1 MKMILTAVPVAKGG
15 LLERPHSIVGLMAIV
30 VLLCLSG
37 CGGLLDLDNDDRS
50 SNKVEEQDNADSP
63 EATSQPAES
72 SQPEQSQQQAE
83 DHGLADLIKP
93 CPKPPTEWKIPVG
106 TNNPD
111 ADEEGY
117 LHLKAADYPEAEP
130 VRKTSIDLEMNG
142 AYVRERTRAL
152 LNEAVGKPF
161 EVRHPLGSF
170 KVGVSLGSITLDPPN
185 NVPKYRDDWD
195 YPVRVTFEPWIG
207 NEDHPQG
214 EYRLSVRIVPYL
226 ITPDTVK
233 EEKKRRAYL
242 QTTDRGAAFRF
253 ELVELYN
260 ITDQQTVC
268 SGSNSAF
275 KQELISRTIL
285 EKLYEASAAQPP
297 IVLPEQDLTGL
308 ANSILSTEKNK
319 VETKLVGV
327 TVASLGALKI
337 GVKLDKPAG
346 GHHPFSWETLANN
359 PPTSLPA
366 PVDLGL
372 AVDESYFK
380 TAMKNMIRE
389 EVEKLNAHPRVQKY
403 GMTFTLDSDP
413 VVHFYSGGIG
423 VTINVSTPPPRLRL
437 GPISPCGP
445 PAPIRFSYAGTVKP
459 QVSTQPGGT
468 IGDESY
474 VGASLSG
481 QLTVSDWGS
490 PRQATCGLLAQRLVP
505 DLFNPKLPPLD
516 AQPVYIL
523 VEDKDKN
530 GEPNKCVDEI
540 LYATGID
547 TFDRFYIAGRSTFMD
562 QTYERFPSTECPPPT

>member
-1 MKMILTAVPVAKGG
+1 MKIILAAVSVAKRG
-15 LLERPHSIVGLMAIV
+15 LVERPHFILVLMAIV
-30 VLLCLSG
+30 VLFCLSG
-37 CGGLLDLDNDDRS
+37 CGGLLDLDNDDRYS
-50 SNKVEEQDNADSP
+50 KKVEEQDNADSS
-63 EATSQPAES
+63 ETTSQPAEY
-72 SQPEQSQQQAE
+72 SQPEQSQQAE
-83 DHGLADLIKP
+83 THSFAELIEP

-106 TNNPD
+106 KNDPD

-130 VRKTSIDLEMNG
+130 VQDTSIDLEMNG
-142 AYVRERTRAL
+142 AYARERTRAL

-161 EVRHPLGSF
+161 EVKYPLGSF
-170 KVGVSLGSITLDPPN
+170 KVGVSLGSIALDPPI
-185 NVPKYRDDWD
+185 NVPISRGEWD
-195 YPVRVTFEPWIG
+195 YPVRITFKPWIG

-242 QTTDRGAAFRF
+242 QTTDRGVAFRF
-253 ELVELYN
+253 ELVDLYN
-260 ITDQQTVC
+260 ITDQQAVC
-268 SGSNSAF
+268 SGSNSDF

-297 IVLPEQDLTGL
+297 IILPEQDLTGL

-319 VETKLVGV
+319 VKTKLVGV

-337 GVKLDKPAG
+337 GVKLDKPRG

-359 PPTSLPA
+359 PPSSLPT
-366 PVDLGL
+366 PVDWGL
-372 AVDESYFK
+372 AVDKSFFE

-389 EVEKLNAHPRVQKY
+389 GVEKLNAHPRVQNY
-403 GMTFTLDSDP
+403 GMIFTLDSDP
-413 VVHFYSGGIG
+413 VVQFYSGGIG
-423 VTINVSTPPPRLRL
+423 VTINVSTPPPSLRL
-437 GPISPCGP
+437 GPIHPCGP

-459 QVSTQPGGT
+459 QVSTQPGRT

-481 QLTVSDWGS
+481 QLTVTNWGS
-490 PRQATCGLLAQRLVP
+490 PRQATCGLLAQRFVP

-516 AQPVYIL
+516 EQPVYIL
-523 VEDKDKN
+523 VDDKDNN
-530 GEPNKCVDEI
+530 GESNKCVDEI
-540 LYATGID
+540 LYVTGID
-547 TFDRFYIAGRSTFMD
+547 TFERFYIAGRSTFMD
-562 QTYERFPSTECPPPT
+562 QTLERFPSTECPPTT

>member
-1 MKMILTAVPVAKGG
+1 M
-15 LLERPHSIVGLMAIV
+15 R
-30 VLLCLSG
+30 
-37 CGGLLDLDNDDRS
+37 LDNTPSTDLEISQISRS
-50 SNKVEEQDNADSP
+50 
-63 EATSQPAES
+63 PA
-72 SQPEQSQQQAE
+72 
-83 DHGLADLIKP
+83 HRWRMTILVLAFPLLTLALTGCSLANIFKP
-93 CPKPPTEWKIPVG
+93 CPKPPTEWKIPIG

-111 ADEEGY
+111 ADEKGY

-130 VRKTSIDLEMNG
+130 VQETSIDLEMNG

-161 EVRHPLGSF
+161 EVRYPLGSF
-170 KVGVSLGSITLDPPN
+170 KVGVSLGSITIDPPI
-185 NVPKYRDDWD
+185 NVPISRDDWD
-195 YPVRVTFEPWIG
+195 YPVRITFKPWIG

-214 EYRLSVRIVPYL
+214 EYRLSVKIVPYL

-260 ITDQQTVC
+260 ITDQQAVC
-268 SGSNSAF
+268 SGSNSDF

-285 EKLYEASAAQPP
+285 EKLYDASAAQPP
-297 IVLPEQDLTGL
+297 IILPEQDLTDL

-337 GVKLDKPAG
+337 GVKLDKPQG
-346 GHHPFSWETLANN
+346 GHHSFSWETLASN
-359 PPTSLPA
+359 PPRSLPT
-366 PVDLGL
+366 PVDWGL
-372 AVDESYFK
+372 AVDKSFFE

-389 EVEKLNAHPRVQKY
+389 GVEKLNAHPGVQKY

-413 VVHFYSGGIG
+413 VVQFYSGGIG

-437 GPISPCGP
+437 GPIYPCGP

-481 QLTVSDWGS
+481 QLTVTNWGS
-490 PRQATCGLLAQRLVP
+490 PRQATCGLLAQRFVP

-523 VEDKDKN
+523 VEDKDRN

-540 LYATGID
+540 LYVTGID
-547 TFDRFYIAGRSTFMD
+547 TFDRFYVAGRSTFMD
-562 QTYERFPSTECPPPT
+562 QTYERFPSEECPPPT